1 MLLNVAGQPTPAV
14 ARVGGV
20 TVVAMTMGTVEG
32 RPVAGGRRSADSAL
46 TQLYAAHWAE
56 MVRLAYLLVRDQ
68 GIAEDIVQDA
78 LIAIHRR
85 WEHLSDQDNA
95 VAYLRRSVVNGSRS
109 VLRHRT
115 VEHNKLAVQA
125 AADSRAA
132 VTPSAE
138 TLALGELGNDA
149 MLRALQRLPRRQRE
163 VLVLRYYLDLSEAQI
178 ADALDI
184 APGSVKAHA
193 SRGLAALR
201 EQLAT
206 LDREKRS

>member
-95 VAYLRRSVVNGSRS
+95 VAYLRRSVVNGARS
-109 VLRHRT
+109 VLRHRK
-115 VEHNKLAVQA
+115 VEHIKLAAQA
-125 AADSRAA
+125 AAAERTA
-132 VTPSAE
+132 VAPSAE
-138 TLALGELGNDA
+138 QAAMGALGNDA
-149 MLRALQRLPRRQRE
+149 MLRALDTLPRRQRE
-163 VLVLRYYLDLSEAQI
+163 VLVLRYFSDLSEAQI
-178 ADALDI
+178 AHALDI

-201 EQLAT
+201 ERLIAQRT
-206 LDREKRS
+206 QERT